1 MKAEYFMLRFLNF
14 DLDLGVKKLIYFV
27 LIVVMP
33 EVRVESE
40 MALVEGVSYGGAAR
54 TWVVGRL
61 GLICVAAA

>member
-1 MKAEYFMLRFLNF
+1 MLGFLNF

-27 LIVVMP
+27 LIVVML

-40 MALVEGVSYGGAAR
+40 MALVEGVSYGGATR
-54 TWVVGRL
+54 MWVVGQL